1 VQLPDFP
8 FPHSDPE
15 AFASNGDIIGYI
27 EAYAA
32 FVAPPIRCGVKVTR
46 LSQGDG
52 ARFAAETTDG
62 TIAANNVV
70 VATGPY
76 QRNVVPDL
84 LRDHPV
90 FQVHSADYKNPEQ
103 LPPGAVLVAGAGASG
118 AQIAEELLQAG
129 RRVYL
134 SIGRHRRLPRR
145 YRGRDLIWWLAEM
158 RLDQITPEERG
169 PARLGPVIS
178 GAYGGRTIDFRNF
191 AADGMILVGRLEAA
205 QDGVLEIAPGLAE
218 SMTNGDLVYSTFLDT
233 VDAYVKRRGLHLPE
247 EPGARATVADPLC
260 VTTPLQ
266 RLDLA
271 AEGIS
276 SVVWATGYGVDFGW
290 IDIPVTDAKGD
301 AIHNNGIA
309 AVPGLYF
316 LGLQWL
322 SKLNS
327 SFLSGVGEDAAVL
340 ADHIRDFR

>member
-1 VQLPDFP
+1 
-8 FPHSDPE
+8 
-15 AFASNGDIIGYI
+15 
-27 EAYAA
+27 
-32 FVAPPIRCGVKVTR
+32 VTR
-46 LSQGDG
+46 LSQRDG
-52 ARFAAETTDG
+52 GAGFGAETANG
-62 TIAANNVV
+62 TIEADNVV

-76 QRNVVPDL
+76 QRSLVPEL
-84 LRDHPV
+84 SRELPV
-90 FQVHSADYKNPEQ
+90 FQVHASRYRNPEQ

-118 AQIAEELLQAG
+118 AQIAEELQRAG

-134 SIGRHRRLPRR
+134 SVGRHRRMPRR
-145 YRGRDLIWWLAEM
+145 YRDRDFIWWLAAM
-158 RLDQITPEERG
+158 RIDHITPEQRG
-169 PARLGPVIS
+169 AARLGPVIS

-191 AADGMILVGRLEAA
+191 SADGMILIGHLEAA
-205 QDGVLEIAPGLAE
+205 EGGVIEIAPGLAE
-218 SMTNGDLVYSTFLDT
+218 SLADGDLAFVTFLDI
-233 VDAYVKRRGLHLPE
+233 VDEYVKRRGLHLPE

>member
-1 VQLPDFP
+1 
-8 FPHSDPE
+8 
-15 AFASNGDIIGYI
+15 
-27 EAYAA
+27 
-32 FVAPPIRCGVKVTR
+32 
-46 LSQGDG
+46 
-52 ARFAAETTDG
+52 
-62 TIAANNVV
+62 
-70 VATGPY
+70 
-76 QRNVVPDL
+76 
-84 LRDHPV
+84 
-90 FQVHSADYKNPEQ
+90 
-103 LPPGAVLVAGAGASG
+103 
-118 AQIAEELLQAG
+118 
-129 RRVYL
+129 
-134 SIGRHRRLPRR
+134 
-145 YRGRDLIWWLAEM
+145 
-158 RLDQITPEERG
+158 
-169 PARLGPVIS
+169 
-178 GAYGGRTIDFRNF
+178 
-191 AADGMILVGRLEAA
+191 
-205 QDGVLEIAPGLAE
+205 
-218 SMTNGDLVYSTFLDT
+218 
-233 VDAYVKRRGLHLPE
+233 VDEYVKRRGLHLPE